1 MYNMQ
6 SEKSTFPR
14 IFYHSSIEWK
24 DDIEEVTPF
33 KLSTPGGAHNFL
45 ICLLNTGQSCKV
57 SWKCQEEQV
66 MVWDFL
72 KKA

>member
-24 DDIEEVTPF
+24 DDIEEVKSFKTTPF
-33 KLSTPGGAHNFL
+33 IWHGYLL
-45 ICLLNTGQSCKV
+45 ISSGVLIVGVKV
-57 SWKCQEEQV
+57 E
-66 MVWDFL
+66 
-72 KKA
+72 